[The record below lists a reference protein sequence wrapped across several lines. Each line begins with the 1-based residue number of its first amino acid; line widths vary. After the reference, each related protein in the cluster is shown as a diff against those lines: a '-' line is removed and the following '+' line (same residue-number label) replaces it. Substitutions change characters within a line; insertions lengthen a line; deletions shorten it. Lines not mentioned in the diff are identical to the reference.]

1 MDLKSI
7 KWDKV
12 ALFAGGIVFGTAGIK
27 VLISKEAV
35 KAYTQTT
42 AVVLRAR
49 ECVMNVVTQVK
60 EGAEDILADAKQLN
74 EERIAEEEEIIVD
87 TSAEA
92 E

>member
-1 MDLKSI
+1 MDLKNI

-12 ALFAGGIVFGTAGIK
+12 ALFAGGVVFGTAGIK